1 MSVTPSPETHDE
13 GHTGPVKTPK
23 QLLAAVFFSFVV
35 PVFIIIGL
43 VQFVNSSHKPI
54 AGAEQTERATLER
67 IQKVGTVE
75 IQDANRVMKT
85 GEEVFTA
92 QCATCHAAGLAGA
105 PKLGDAA
112 AWGPRIKT
120 GYEALLN
127 SALKGKNAMGA
138 QGGGNFDD
146 YEIARAVVYLAN
158 GSGAKFAE
166 PAKPAAP
173 AAPAQ

>member
-13 GHTGPVKTPK
+13 GHTGPIKNPK

-92 QCATCHAAGLAGA
+92 QCAACHAAGLAGA
-105 PKLGDAA
+105 PKFGDAKS
-112 AWGPRIKT
+112 WGPRIKT
-120 GYEALLN
+120 GYETLLN

-173 AAPAQ
+173 AQ

>member
-1 MSVTPSPETHDE
+1 MSATPSPATHDE

-43 VQFVNSSHKPI
+43 VNYVTSSNKPI
-54 AGAEQTERATLER
+54 AGAEQSERVTLEL

-75 IQDANRVMKT
+75 ILDANRVMKT
-85 GEEVFTA
+85 GEEVFKA
-92 QCATCHAAGLAGA
+92 QCGTCHAAGLAGA
-105 PKLGDAA
+105 PKFGDAA
-112 AWGPRIKT
+112 AWAPRIKT
-120 GYEALLN
+120 GYETLLN
-127 SALKGKNAMGA
+127 SSLKGKNAMGA

-146 YEIARAVVYLAN
+146 YEIARAVVYMAN

-166 PAKPAAP
+166 PAQPAAP

>member
-1 MSVTPSPETHDE
+1 MSATPSPETHDE

-35 PVFIIIGL
+35 PVFVIIGL
-43 VQFVNSSHKPI
+43 VQYVNSSHKPI

-85 GEEVFTA
+85 GDEVFKA

-105 PKLGDAA
+105 PKVGDAA

-120 GYEALLN
+120 GYETLLN

-146 YEIARAVVYLAN
+146 YEIARAVVYMTN
-158 GSGAKFAE
+158 GSGAKFEE

-173 AAPAQ
+173 AQ

>member
-1 MSVTPSPETHDE
+1 MSATPSPETHDE

-43 VQFVNSSHKPI
+43 VQYVNSSHKPI

-85 GEEVFTA
+85 GEEVYTA

-105 PKLGDAA
+105 PKLGDGA
-112 AWGPRIKT
+112 AWGSRIKT
-120 GYEALLN
+120 GYETLLN

-166 PAKPAAP
+166 PAKPAVP
-173 AAPAQ
+173 AAPVQ

>member
-1 MSVTPSPETHDE
+1 MSATPSPETHDG

-54 AGAEQTERATLER
+54 AGAEQTERSTLER

-105 PKLGDAA
+105 PKLGDAT
-112 AWGPRIKT
+112 AWGSRIKT
-120 GYEALLN
+120 GYETLLN

-146 YEIARAVVYLAN
+146 YEIARAVVYMAN

-166 PAKPAAP
+166 PAKPAVP

>member
-1 MSVTPSPETHDE
+1 
-13 GHTGPVKTPK
+13 
-23 QLLAAVFFSFVV
+23 
-35 PVFIIIGL
+35 
-43 VQFVNSSHKPI
+43 VNSSHKPI

-92 QCATCHAAGLAGA
+92 QCAACHAAGLAGA

-120 GYEALLN
+120 GYETLLN

-173 AAPAQ
+173 AQ

>member
-1 MSVTPSPETHDE
+1 
-13 GHTGPVKTPK
+13 
-23 QLLAAVFFSFVV
+23 L
-35 PVFIIIGL
+35 
-43 VQFVNSSHKPI
+43 NKPI
-54 AGAEQTERATLER
+54 AGAEQSERVTLER

-75 IQDANRVMKT
+75 ILDANRVMKT
-85 GEEVFTA
+85 GEEVFKA

-112 AWGPRIKT
+112 VWGPRIKT
-120 GYEALLN
+120 GYETLLN

-146 YEIARAVVYLAN
+146 YEIARAVVYMAN

-166 PAKPAAP
+166 PAQPAAP
-173 AAPAQ
+173 VAPAQ